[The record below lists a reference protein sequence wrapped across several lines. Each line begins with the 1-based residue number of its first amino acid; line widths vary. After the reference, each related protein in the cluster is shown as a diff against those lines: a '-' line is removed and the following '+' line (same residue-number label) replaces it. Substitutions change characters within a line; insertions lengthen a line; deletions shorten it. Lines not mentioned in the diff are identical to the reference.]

1 MSSDPTSCSVANGQ
15 VERSLLRSLA
25 EATIVCFPRKRIIYS
40 QGDAATCAF
49 YLQKG
54 HVKLTVATMKGE
66 EGVVAFLR
74 EGDFI
79 GESCVAHDLTVR
91 TTSAV
96 AVSDCRLIRIDRR
109 SLLERL
115 HEEKDFSDLFLS
127 YVIRRSNE
135 VQEHLIDHLFNPAEK
150 RLARILLS
158 LARLGTQAYS
168 ESTLPALS
176 QETLAE
182 MVGTSRPRISIF
194 MNRFKKLGFVEYG
207 PKIKVKSSL
216 FTVLTNEQS
225 SICSDRL

>member
-1 MSSDPTSCSVANGQ
+1 MQ
-15 VERSLLRSLA
+15 
-25 EATIVCFPRKRIIYS
+25 
-40 QGDAATCAF
+40 
-49 YLQKG
+49 
-54 HVKLTVATMKGE
+54 GE

-79 GESCVAHDLTVR
+79 GESCVAHDLPVR

-96 AVSDCRLIRIDRR
+96 TVSDCRLIRIDRR

-115 HEEKDFSDLFLS
+115 HQEKDFSDLFLS

-168 ESTLPALS
+168 ESTIPALS
-176 QETLAE
+176 QQTLAE

-194 MNRFKKLGFVEYG
+194 MNRFKKLGFVDYG
-207 PKIKVKSSL
+207 PMIKVKSSL
-216 FTVLTNEQS
+216 FTVLASNKS
-225 SICSDRL
+225 SVITRDSGCYSVHPTPPDLRQKRSRRASRSWETATSD